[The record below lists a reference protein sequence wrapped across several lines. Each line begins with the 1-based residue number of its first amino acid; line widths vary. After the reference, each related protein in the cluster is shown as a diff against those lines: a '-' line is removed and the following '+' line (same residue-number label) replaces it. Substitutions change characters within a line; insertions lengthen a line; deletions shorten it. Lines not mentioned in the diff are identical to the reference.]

1 MPALPPR
8 LARAWVACRRS
19 VLLRRRL
26 LAAVCL
32 GLAVLS
38 GLRAVAGPPPPTQPV
53 LVAARDL
60 PAGTV
65 LVADDLATR
74 RFPVGVAPGAAVS
87 RADALGRTIAAPLTA
102 GEPVTVVRLVAPGLL
117 DGYPGLVAVP
127 VRIPDPDS
135 VALLQVGDRID
146 LLATDPGGGGT
157 ALVARQVPVL
167 ALPGPA
173 DDSSALV
180 TNSAVAGRLVVIGTT
195 AEMSEKV
202 ADASVR
208 GFLTVVWSS

>member
-8 LARAWVACRRS
+8 LARAWAAGRRA

-26 LAAVCL
+26 LAALCL

-38 GLRAVAGPPPPTQPV
+38 GLRVVAGPPPPTEPL

-65 LVADDLATR
+65 LSADDLTTR
-74 RFPVGVAPGAAVS
+74 RVPVGVAPVAAVS
-87 RADALGRTIAAPLTA
+87 RADVLGRTLAAPLTA
-102 GEPVTVVRLVAPGLL
+102 GEPVTVVRLMAPGLL

-167 ALPGPA
+167 ALPGGPN
-173 DDSSALV
+173 DSSAIV
-180 TNSAVAGRLVVIGTT
+180 TGSAVSGSLVVIGTT
-195 AEMSEKV
+195 AELSEEV
-202 ADASVR
+202 ADAAVR
-208 GFLTVVWSS
+208 GFLTVVWSD